1 MGRTSDILIKCVYE
15 DTLPPPSVLAD
26 YFGFENLMS
35 KENIIIIFGLYIG
48 LIRNNLVTSNELHIN
63 CKNNTLHNLI
73 TEKYDK
79 LCQENRTSKYY
90 TEFCERSIII
100 DVGLDDGLD
109 DE

>member
-1 MGRTSDILIKCVYE
+1 MRRTSDILIKCVYE
-15 DTLPPPSVLAD
+15 DTLPTPSVLAD
-26 YFGFENLMS
+26 YFGFDNLMS
-35 KENIIIIFGLYIG
+35 KENLSIIFGLYVG

-100 DVGLDDGLD
+100 DVGLDD
-109 DE
+109 E